1 MLSLTVGLCVAMM
14 VVSALVR
21 GYTTRKFAELKR
33 VLATL
38 QMEEGR
44 AKEERG
50 RAEIRLESLEA
61 RTNNV
66 TFEIEKASK
75 ELEDL
80 ATLIMEIERKQPR
93 DEDEIEP

>member
-14 VVSALVR
+14 VASALVR
-21 GYTTRKFAELKR
+21 GYTTRKHAELKR